1 MIPSQICQPPC
12 HEGNSRSRVFCSLY
26 ACQILSG
33 NFFLV
38 HFVAEMNMGHWAG
51 QELCP
56 ELGAQH
62 RGRLDPVNGMN
73 TQGGEGASS
82 WDGPASCRVAGGPQ
96 AGGQAQLRG
105 TRLAADRGGLWPIIR
120 LFLIMGSSGVPVPM
134 WILAA
139 GASCL
144 KSLLLKSCL

>member
-1 MIPSQICQPPC
+1 M
-12 HEGNSRSRVFCSLY
+12 
-26 ACQILSG
+26 
-33 NFFLV
+33 

-51 QELCP
+51 QEICP